1 MSTRV
6 KNDLLSPEAVSRL
19 GNLELI
25 ARKVVEG
32 FITGLHRSPYHGFSV
47 EFTDHRPYM
56 PGDEMKNIDWK
67 LYAKTDRYYIKQFEE
82 ETNLKAHLL
91 IDSSKSM
98 AYGTDGRG
106 GGISKLR
113 YSVLLAASLSY
124 LLLRQKDGVGMVS
137 FSDRLKQYIPP
148 RARMSQLRVLLTSL
162 QALEAEGL
170 TDPLPIFRE
179 LAERIKRR
187 GLIVVFSDLFTDSEE
202 MLRSLKYFAHHEHEV
217 IVFHILS
224 PDEISL
230 LGTGEVMYRDLET
243 GETLQTNSWDIKKH
257 YDRRMHDAIEK
268 IRFSCRES
276 LIDYHLVS
284 TEQPFDKALLA
295 FLEKRIRLG

>member
-1 MSTRV
+1 MSTKV

-56 PGDEMKNIDWK
+56 PGDELKNIDWK

-148 RARMSQLRVLLTSL
+148 RARMSQLRVLLASL
-162 QALEAEGL
+162 QSLEPEGL
-170 TDPLPIFRE
+170 TKPLPIFRE

-187 GLIVVFSDLFTDSEE
+187 GLIVVFFGFVYGY
-202 MLRSLKYFAHHEHEV
+202 RGNAA
-217 IVFHILS
+217 LS
-224 PDEISL
+224 
-230 LGTGEVMYRDLET
+230 
-243 GETLQTNSWDIKKH
+243 
-257 YDRRMHDAIEK
+257 
-268 IRFSCRES
+268 
-276 LIDYHLVS
+276 
-284 TEQPFDKALLA
+284 
-295 FLEKRIRLG
+295 